1 MEDVDVIQV
10 LANALNTAGCTS
22 FVLDEW
28 VYAQTPTGTKWSFSF
43 PKLYSMQTPQEMA
56 QREAVEVWEK
66 EREEEKKQAAA
77 HALLLKEQARQKLCS
92 DTMFACSYCKKETQC
107 VEGKHAIN
115 YVKDLDD
122 PTVFICAYCRVV
134 RHLEGATAGCWV
146 EKAGPSARTRHLPD
160 DYRNITTYFNRLAI
174 DYQQQKRR

>member
-66 EREEEKKQAAA
+66 EREKRKSKQPPM
-77 HALLLKEQARQKLCS
+77 HSFLKSKRDKSSAL
-92 DTMFACSYCKKETQC
+92 TQC
-107 VEGKHAIN
+107 LPV
-115 YVKDLDD
+115 
-122 PTVFICAYCRVV
+122 PTVKK
-134 RHLEGATAGCWV
+134 RH
-146 EKAGPSARTRHLPD
+146 SA
-160 DYRNITTYFNRLAI
+160 
-174 DYQQQKRR
+174 